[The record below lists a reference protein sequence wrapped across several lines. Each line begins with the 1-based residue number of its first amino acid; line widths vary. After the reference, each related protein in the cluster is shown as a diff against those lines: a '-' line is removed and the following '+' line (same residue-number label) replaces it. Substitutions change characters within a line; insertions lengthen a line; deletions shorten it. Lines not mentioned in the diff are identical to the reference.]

1 MEMKRVLSAALVAV
15 VVLFA
20 IKVGYADDESD
31 RQSLIRDIDGML
43 RDAASSLDGAA
54 SDSSASDIES
64 ARSKVRDV
72 RSKVSSLER
81 VKGDD
86 SLANKYVS
94 YYPRYCDDFDRASQN
109 LVQLKNDQR
118 SISELPRRC
127 QDLDKQLVEQAEQ
140 FESAKDGTRIE
151 ELRRL
156 ALDVGGKAEEWF
168 RDADRKKDEMQRWAG
183 EAARFSI
190 SDEQW
195 SYVSSKLQSDTRE
208 ILDAWQRDYTQADAA
223 CKDLRQRD
231 RHPVVERVLRNL
243 ANTAQ
248 GKDAIYAKLD
258 EKLKRIESLVKDVV
272 GASDPGKMDEALST
286 MSEIA
291 SLVSEVDSIKGT
303 DRKATFI
310 AEQWP
315 EYVRNFEPAARS
327 LRALKV
333 SHHNLDEAPGKCRDA
348 SAELKAMM
356 AKLLADHDPDGL
368 VDIPAKARVLGDRYR
383 AALAGMDQ
391 FRATMTGLKATV
403 EAYEPRDER
412 WRYIKENLR
421 ASALAIFEY
430 WDKQT
435 QQTHTECDD
444 LSKGESNPAVE
455 RFLSDLGNVTSN
467 EFATYQKDA
476 GAWEAQAR
484 GIYILD
490 CKDMQELWDAWCSV
504 EFEPNEEPEDSVVE
518 QKTHEIIERERET
531 IAGLIGTSYTTLVA
545 TGNRLQAKAKY
556 ASAAGEVLKELEKQK
571 GRLEKLQNKNEEWRG
586 SNNPAFA
593 FTTAYGKQQHDRM
606 NDQNKC
612 NLYDKSG
619 FPGLG
624 KDRPD
629 CVVVNGKGSCW
640 VLEFKPQGFSGNN
653 KVEDY
658 LNAVQRYY
666 IDRMHDNA
674 DASSD
679 LGGHEFQTLVEAN
692 CREGRD
698 PDKAK
703 DTLKFESKTV
713 FYDRCSRRYEC
724 EQ

>member
-1 MEMKRVLSAALVAV
+1 MKRALFAALVAV

-43 RDAASSLDGAA
+43 RDAASSLDGAV

-94 YYPRYCDDFDRASQN
+94 SYPRYCDDFDRASQN

-118 SISELPRRC
+118 SVAELPRRC

-140 FESAKDGTRIE
+140 FERAKDGTRIE

-156 ALDVGGKAEEWF
+156 ALDVGGKAEDWF

-231 RHPVVERVLRNL
+231 RHPVVDRVLRNL

-291 SLVSEVDSIKGT
+291 SLVTEVDSIKGT
-303 DRKATFI
+303 DRKATAI

-315 EYVRNFEPAARS
+315 EYVRSFEPAARS

-333 SHHNLDEAPGKCRDA
+333 SHHGLDPADDACKADAVALGEMMKAALEA
-348 SAELKAMM
+348 
-356 AKLLADHDPDGL
+356 HDPDGL
-368 VDIPAKARVLGDRYR
+368 TEVPAKARERGEHYR
-383 AALAGMDQ
+383 TALTAMDQ
-391 FRATMTGLKATV
+391 FRSTMTGLKSTV
-403 EAYEPRDER
+403 EAFDPRDER
-412 WRYIKENLR
+412 WRNLKDVLR
-421 ASALAIFEY
+421 GSAAAIYEY
-430 WDKQT
+430 WDKQA
-435 QQTHTECDD
+435 QLTHSECDD
-444 LSKGESNPAVE
+444 LAKGDRNPAVE
-455 RFLSDLGNVTSN
+455 RFLNDLGNTTSN
-467 EFATYQKDA
+467 ELATYQKEA
-476 GAWEAQAR
+476 GDWEAKAR
-484 GIYILD
+484 GVYILD

-518 QKTHEIIERERET
+518 QKTAEVIERERAT
-531 IAGLIGTSYTTLVA
+531 IADLIGDSYTTLAA
-545 TGNRLQAKAKY
+545 TGKRLQTKAKY
-556 ASAAGEVLKELEKQK
+556 AAAAGEVLKELEKQK
-571 GRLEKLQNKNEEWRG
+571 RRLEKLQDKNKEWKG
-586 SNNPAFA
+586 TNNPAVA
-593 FTTAYGKQQHDRM
+593 FVTAFGKQQHDRM
-606 NDQNKC
+606 NGEFSC

-619 FPGLG
+619 FPGLSRQ
-624 KDRPD
+624 RPD
-629 CVVVNGKGSCW
+629 CVVVNGKGECW
-640 VLEFKPQGFSGNN
+640 IYEFKPRGVNGDDQAETYR
-653 KVEDY
+653 V
-658 LNAVQRYY
+658 AVQRYY
-666 IDRMHDNA
+666 QEKMRAEA
-674 DASSD
+674 DADSN

-698 PDKAK
+698 ADKTK
-703 DTLKFESKTV
+703 DTLLFKATTKP
-713 FYDRCSRRYEC
+713 YDRCARRYEC